1 MHAPLTA
8 TLLLDLLRRELPDSA
23 VRDFE
28 FRAIKPLL
36 AGAPL
41 FLQGR
46 SDDQEVSLWVLDDSG
61 ALAMEAR
68 VTLFMPENI

>member
-8 TLLLDLLRRELPDSA
+8 TLLLDLLRRELPNSA
-23 VRDFE
+23 IKDFE

-36 AGAPL
+36 EGAPL

-46 SDDQEVSLWVLDDSG
+46 RDGQEVTLWVLDDSG

-68 VTLFMPENI
+68 VILFMPEDI